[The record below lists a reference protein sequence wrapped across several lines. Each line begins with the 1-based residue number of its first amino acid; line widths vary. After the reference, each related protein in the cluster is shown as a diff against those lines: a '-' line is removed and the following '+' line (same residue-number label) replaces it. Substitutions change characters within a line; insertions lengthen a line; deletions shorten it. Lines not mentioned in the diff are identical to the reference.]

1 MVRAEPLTAPAF
13 TAAFAQHGRTLWV
26 LAAAWVGRGEAQDLV
41 QEAARIAW
49 QRRERFVVGTDFG
62 AWVAQIVRHEGANW
76 RRRRRPHTGV
86 EFDEPVAP
94 APSPAS
100 TPIDAIDWPAEL
112 ARPLQELAPEARASL
127 LLHVVAGLSFAEIAT
142 MLERNENTVM
152 SLARRARL
160 ALREALTATD
170 AGVAPKLAKEPR

>member
-1 MVRAEPLTAPAF
+1 MRTEPLGADAF
-13 TAAFAQHGRTLWV
+13 TAAFAQHGRALWV

-76 RRRRRPHTGV
+76 RRRRRPHLGV
-86 EFDEPVAP
+86 EFAEPVAP
-94 APSPAS
+94 APNPAS

-112 ARPLQELAPEARASL
+112 ARPLQQLAPEARASL
-127 LLHVVAGLSFAEIAT
+127 LLHVIAGLSFAEIAT
-142 MLERNENTVM
+142 MLERNENTVT
-152 SLARRARL
+152 SLARRARS
-160 ALREALTATD
+160 ALREALTTTD
-170 AGVAPKLAKEPR
+170 PVVAPKLAKEPR

>member
-1 MVRAEPLTAPAF
+1 MRAEPLTAAAF
-13 TAAFAQHGRTLWV
+13 TTAFAQHGRALWV
-26 LAAAWVGRGEAQDLV
+26 LASAWVGRGEAQDLV

-49 QRRERFVVGTDFG
+49 QRRARFVFGTDFG

-76 RRRRRPHTGV
+76 RRRRRPHIGV
-86 EFDEPVAP
+86 EFAEPQAP

-100 TPIDAIDWPAEL
+100 TSLDGIEWPAEL
-112 ARPLQELAPEARASL
+112 ARPLQELIPEARASL

-142 MLERNENTVM
+142 MLDRNENTVT

-160 ALREALTATD
+160 ALREALTTTIP
-170 AGVAPKLAKEPR
+170 VAVPKLAKEPR

>member
-1 MVRAEPLTAPAF
+1 MRSEPLTADAF
-13 TAAFAQHGRTLWV
+13 TAAFAQHGRALWV

-76 RRRRRPHTGV
+76 RRRRRPQVGV
-86 EFDEPVAP
+86 EFAEPVAP
-94 APSPAS
+94 APSPPHA
-100 TPIDAIDWPAEL
+100 PLDAIEWPAEL

-127 LLHVVAGLSFAEIAT
+127 LLHVIAGLSFAEIAT
-142 MLERNENTVM
+142 MLERNENTVT

-160 ALREALTATD
+160 ALREALADTSLGA
-170 AGVAPKLAKEPR
+170 VPKLAKEPR